1 MPTACGIPAT
11 IAILVFVLTSLHQ
24 SAGHAHP
31 PLIVVPFESAPP
43 PYIVIRVPLA
53 AGGCEAML
61 FDTGTNTTVLMPSLA
76 ARVGLSVGREAALE
90 SLNGSTRGTKGE
102 ARGIGFDDVP
112 PGGSRAAVVA
122 EIPGLRDFG
131 VTLEGLYGHNWM
143 SGTDYLIDY
152 RAKRLVIGRPGSLS
166 SSTEGYRIPFTWSE
180 GRPAVDAVIR
190 AHAVE
195 PFSTRLVLDSG
206 ADHVTLFGAASK
218 RMALVSDPNQTMTID
233 SGFGTREVPTAAVTV
248 NMAGVERLVR
258 VELRSD
264 LNRAEDGLM
273 PTSFFRSVLVSTA
286 DGVVVFNTSL
296 SNNPRQDRDRC
307 RRVGP
312 G

>member
-1 MPTACGIPAT
+1 MPTACGISAT
-11 IAILVFVLTSLHQ
+11 IAILVFVLTSSHQ

-31 PLIVVPFESAPP
+31 PPIVVPFESAPP

-61 FDTGTNTTVLMPSLA
+61 FDTGTNTTVLVPSLA
-76 ARVGLSVGREAALE
+76 ERLGLSVGPGAPLE
-90 SLNGSTRGTKGE
+90 SLNGSARAIKAE
-102 ARGIGFDDVP
+102 AHGIGFDDVP
-112 PGGSRAAVVA
+112 DGGLRIAIVA

-131 VTLEGLYGHNWM
+131 VSLGGLYGHNWM
-143 SGTDYLIDY
+143 SGTEYLIDY
-152 RAKRLVIGRPGSLS
+152 RAKHLVMGRAGTLPA
-166 SSTEGYRIPFTWSE
+166 STEGYRVPFSWLE
-180 GRPAVDAVIR
+180 GRPAVAAIIH

-206 ADHVTLFGAASK
+206 ADHLTLFGAASR
-218 RMALVSDPNQTMTID
+218 RMALGADPNQTMTID

-248 NMAGVERLVR
+248 NVAGVERLVR
-258 VELRSD
+258 AELRFD
-264 LNRAEDGLM
+264 LNRTEDGLM

-286 DGVVVFNTSL
+286 DSVVVFNTTL
-296 SNNPRQDRDRC
+296 SNNPRQDQDRC
-307 RRVGP
+307 RRERP

>member
-1 MPTACGIPAT
+1 
-11 IAILVFVLTSLHQ
+11 
-24 SAGHAHP
+24 
-31 PLIVVPFESAPP
+31 
-43 PYIVIRVPLA
+43 
-53 AGGCEAML
+53 ML
-61 FDTGTNTTVLMPSLA
+61 FDTGTNTTVLVPSLA
-76 ARVGLSVGREAALE
+76 ERLGLSVGPGAPLE
-90 SLNGSTRGTKGE
+90 SLNGSARAMKGE
-102 ARGIGFDDVP
+102 AHGIGFDDVP
-112 PGGSRAAVVA
+112 DGGLRIAIVA

-131 VTLEGLYGHNWM
+131 VSLGGLYGHNWM

-152 RAKRLVIGRPGSLS
+152 RAKHLVMGRAGTLP
-166 SSTEGYRIPFTWSE
+166 SSTEGYRVPFSWLE
-180 GRPAVDAVIR
+180 GRPAIAAIIH

-206 ADHVTLFGAASK
+206 ADHLTLFGAASK